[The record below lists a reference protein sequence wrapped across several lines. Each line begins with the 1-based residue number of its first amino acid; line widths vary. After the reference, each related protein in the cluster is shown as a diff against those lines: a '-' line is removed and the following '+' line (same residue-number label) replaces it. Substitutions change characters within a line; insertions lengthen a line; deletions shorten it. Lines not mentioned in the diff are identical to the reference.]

1 MINKRRIGAAL
12 AVGSLL
18 FLSACSGSSTSPGGS
33 SGSAAPGSAAPAKGG
48 NLTFDFFTAP
58 LDLDPSTSQDN
69 DTSMQMW
76 LAWFQSLI
84 ELNPAG
90 PGYLPVLADK
100 WTVSPNGLTY
110 TFHIRSGV
118 KFSNG
123 KPLTSADVL
132 YSLTRSEKPAISLL
146 NFLVAKTASMSA
158 PNPSTFIIKL
168 KSAWPS
174 LLADLASPN
183 GAIYPQGAFTAANAK
198 TFFNSKP
205 IGTGPFV
212 LTSSTPNTSYV
223 VTRNKYYWNKAD
235 YPHLSSITF
244 QIVTDDTAR
253 ATAVLGGTADVADSP
268 AANQVASFKSNP
280 AVRVATT
287 PYSIVELLALNTAKA
302 PMNNIDVR
310 QAISLAINRA
320 AIVQSGLFGF
330 GTPAKTFIV
339 GPPKNTFQNTSLNLY
354 PFNIAKAKQLMAA
367 SGVKTPLTIP
377 FEVSTGTAQT
387 AILNIAQADLAE
399 IGIHLQVI
407 QKDSASVDND
417 IIGMHYTAATT
428 FWGDVSAD
436 PTQQVLFADDPGYC
450 CNAYFTGLH
459 DQTLINMSLQAS
471 LTQNRAAAQVLYN
484 KIQVLTAKD
493 AAIIP
498 LYNPQL
504 IHVMSAKVTGFNVDA
519 YGFYDWAKFGL
530 QS

>member
-1 MINKRRIGAAL
+1 MSKRLIGVGL

-18 FLSACSGSSTSPGGS
+18 LVSACSSSSSPPSTGSSS
-33 SGSAAPGSAAPAKGG
+33 SGTPTSGG
-48 NLTFDFFTAP
+48 NLTFEFFTAP

-84 ELNPAG
+84 EVNPNR
-90 PGYLPVLADK
+90 PGFLPLLADHWSISSDK
-100 WTVSPNGLTY
+100 LAY
-110 TFHIRSGV
+110 TFQIRPGV

-132 YSLTRSEKPAISLL
+132 YSLTRTEKPSISLL

-158 PNPSTFIIKL
+158 PDPSTFVIKL
-168 KSAWPS
+168 KSPWPS

-183 GAIYPQGAFTAANAK
+183 GAIYPAGAFTAATAK
-198 TFFNSKP
+198 AFFNTHP

-212 LTSSTPNTSYV
+212 LTSSVPNSSYV

-235 YPHLSSITF
+235 YPHLSSITM

-253 ATAVLGGTADVADSP
+253 ATAVLGGRADIADSP
-268 AANQVASFKSNP
+268 PANQVASFKSNP
-280 AVRVATT
+280 SVRVVTT
-287 PYSIVELLALNTAKA
+287 PYSIVELLALNTTKA
-302 PMNNIDVR
+302 PMNNIKVR
-310 QAISLAINRA
+310 EAISLAINRA
-320 AIVQSGLFGF
+320 AIVQSGLFGY
-330 GTPAKTFIV
+330 GTPATTFIV
-339 GPPKNTFQNTSLNLY
+339 APRKNTYQNTSLNLY
-354 PFNIAKAKQLMAA
+354 PFDIAKAKQLMTA

-387 AILNIAQADLAE
+387 AILNIAQADLAQ

-417 IIGMHYTAATT
+417 IIGMHYVVATT
-428 FWGDVSAD
+428 FWGDVSGD
-436 PTQQVLFADDPGYC
+436 PTQQVLFANDPSYC
-450 CNAYFTGLH
+450 CKSYFTGLN
-459 DQTLINMSLQAS
+459 DPALIKMSLQAS
-471 LTQNRAAAQVLYN
+471 VTDNAAAAQALYN
-484 KIQVLTAKD
+484 KIQILTAKD

-498 LYNPQL
+498 LYNPEL

-519 YGFYDWAKFGL
+519 FGFYDWAQFGL